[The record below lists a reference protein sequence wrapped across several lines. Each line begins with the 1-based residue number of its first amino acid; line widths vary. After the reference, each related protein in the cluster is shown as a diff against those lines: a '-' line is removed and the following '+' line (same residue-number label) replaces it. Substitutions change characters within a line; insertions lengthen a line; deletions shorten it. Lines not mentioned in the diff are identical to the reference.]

1 MGFRRGDRVRITH
14 PNSEYTGCR
23 GTIADA
29 EGERPVGVSVLGHE
43 VAIDGE
49 NGITRPFL
57 VADLEPLRAVGVR
70 SRARDARTGDPTSG
84 SAGGQTGGQTG
95 SQDGGPAGR

>member
-1 MGFRRGDRVRITH
+1 MSLRPGDRVRITH

-23 GTIADA
+23 GTIADSPDVA
-29 EGERPVGVSVLGHE
+29 GVHALGHL

-57 VADLEPLRAVGVR
+57 VSDLEPLLAARVR
-70 SRARDARTGDPTSG
+70 SRAQDARSGEGDGHPRG
-84 SAGGQTGGQTG
+84 
-95 SQDGGPAGR
+95 

>member
-29 EGERPVGVSVLGHE
+29 EGERPAGVSVLGHE

-70 SRARDARTGDPTSG
+70 SRGRDAQTGDRSG
-84 SAGGQTGGQTG
+84 GRIGGQAG

>member
-1 MGFRRGDRVRITH
+1 MSFRRGDRVRIID

-29 EGERPVGVSVLGHE
+29 ETDPPTSVRVLGHE

-49 NGITRPFL
+49 NGRSRPFL
-57 VADLEPLRAVGVR
+57 VDALEPLRAARVGTR
-70 SRARDARTGDPTSG
+70 STVGRPGEV
-84 SAGGQTGGQTG
+84 
-95 SQDGGPAGR
+95 DGGPTGR